1 MGIFSNLRNTWRRTK
16 VLASTSY
23 GVLKRDKF
31 LMAFPALSLV
41 AVAIIN
47 VVVWVVVWV
56 TTTGLS
62 VGTVDNPDQWVAEPI
77 VWIGLAASVLLCTF
91 VTIYFTAALTYGAW
105 ERLQGRTP
113 TFEGCILA
121 ANARL
126 HVIVPWAILAGIV
139 GLIIELLYR
148 LPSIFRHMQDA
159 GRHIPVVGQFAALGA
174 LIVAFVVETIW
185 YFLTYLVV
193 PILVVEE
200 TGPVTSCKRSF
211 QLFRKTWGKS
221 LIAQVGFDLIGLLI
235 ALPGLALAALVVL
248 AGWGTT
254 AALVVGIGI
263 GVLWLLTVL
272 LAMSAIVGIFK
283 MALYLYATTG
293 EVPGEFQGTGLEEA
307 FASKKALKAERKAR
321 RARRKELGANWRN
334 LWTYPSDRFD
344 DYIESNYG
352 SSGSL
357 RDKHQDPLKT

>member
-1 MGIFSNLRNTWRRTK
+1 MFSELGKTWRRTTA
-16 VLASTSY
+16 LASTSY

-31 LMAFPALSLV
+31 LMAFPALSLLAV
-41 AVAIIN
+41 AVIN
-47 VVVWVVVWV
+47 VVVWVVVWA

-62 VGTVDNPDQWVAEPI
+62 VGTVDDPDRWAAEPI

-91 VTIYFTAALTYGAW
+91 ATVYFTAALTFGAW
-105 ERLQGRTP
+105 ERLQGRAP

-126 HVIVPWAILAGIV
+126 HVIVPWAILAGLV
-139 GLIIELLYR
+139 GLIFQLLYR
-148 LPSIFRHMQDA
+148 LPRILLHLQEA
-159 GRHIPVVGQFAALGA
+159 GRHIPVVGQFAAFGA
-174 LIVAFVVETIW
+174 LIVVWIVETIW
-185 YFLTYLVV
+185 YFLTFLVV

-263 GVLWLLTVL
+263 GALWLLVVM
-272 LAMSAIVGIFK
+272 LAMAAVVGIFK

-293 EVPGEFQGTGLEEA
+293 EVPGEFEGTGLEKA
-307 FASKKALKAERKAR
+307 FVNKKELKAERKAKR
-321 RARRKELGANWRN
+321 RAKRNRRGAVRDD
-334 LWTYPSDRFD
+334 LPPPPAQAPSIDR
-344 DYIESNYG
+344 
-352 SSGSL
+352 
-357 RDKHQDPLKT
+357 

>member
-77 VWIGLAASVLLCTF
+77 VWIGLAANVLLCTF

-185 YFLTYLVV
+185 YFLTYLIV

-200 TGPVTSCKRSF
+200 TGPFTSCKRSF
-211 QLFRKTWGKS
+211 QLFRQTWGKS
-221 LIAQVGFDLIGLLI
+221 LIAQVAFDLIGLLI
-235 ALPGLALAALVVL
+235 ALPGLLVAGLVVL
-248 AGWGTT
+248 AGWGNP

-307 FASKKALKAERKAR
+307 FASKKALKAEQKAEKAR
-321 RARRKELGANWRN
+321 RKAERARQRSFA
-334 LWTYPSDRFD
+334 T
-344 DYIESNYG
+344 G
-352 SSGSL
+352 SS
-357 RDKHQDPLKT
+357 

>member
-1 MGIFSNLRNTWRRTK
+1 MFSELGKTWRQTK
-16 VLASTSY
+16 ALASTSY

-41 AVAIIN
+41 AVVVIN

-62 VGTVDNPDQWVAEPI
+62 VGTVDDPDRWVAEPI
-77 VWIGLAASVLLCTF
+77 VWIGLVANVLLCTF
-91 VTIYFTAALTYGAW
+91 ATVYFTAALTYGAW

-126 HVIVPWAILAGIV
+126 HVIVPWAILAGLV
-139 GLIIELLYR
+139 GVIFQLLYR
-148 LPSIFRHMQDA
+148 LPRIFLHLQEA

-174 LIVAFVVETIW
+174 LIVAVVLETIW
-185 YFLTYLVV
+185 YFLTFLVV

-221 LIAQVGFDLIGLLI
+221 LVAQVGFDLIGLLI

-248 AGWGTT
+248 VGWGTT

-263 GVLWLLTVL
+263 GALWLLTVM
-272 LAMSAIVGIFK
+272 LAMSAVVGIFK

-293 EVPGEFQGTGLEEA
+293 EVPGEFQGTGLERA
-307 FASKKALKAERKAR
+307 FASKKELKAERKAKR
-321 RARRKELGANWRN
+321 QAKRGQRGAVRKDLPPPPAHAP
-334 LWTYPSDRFD
+334 LMDR
-344 DYIESNYG
+344 
-352 SSGSL
+352 
-357 RDKHQDPLKT
+357 

>member
-1 MGIFSNLRNTWRRTK
+1 M
-16 VLASTSY
+16 
-23 GVLKRDKF
+23 LKRDKF
-31 LMAFPALSLV
+31 LMAFPALSLLAV
-41 AVAIIN
+41 AVIS
-47 VVVWVVVWV
+47 VVVWVVVWA

-62 VGTVDNPDQWVAEPI
+62 VGTVDDPDRWAAEPI

-91 VTIYFTAALTYGAW
+91 AAVYFTAALTFGAW

-126 HVIVPWAILAGIV
+126 NVIVPWAILAGLV
-139 GLIIELLYR
+139 GLVIEVLYR
-148 LPSIFRHMQDA
+148 LPSIFRHMQEA

-185 YFLTYLVV
+185 YFLTFLVV

-200 TGPVTSCKRSF
+200 TGPVSSCKRSF

-235 ALPGLALAALVVL
+235 ALPGLVLAGLIVL
-248 AGWGTT
+248 AGWGS
-254 AALVVGIGI
+254 AAAVVVGIGI
-263 GVLWLLTVL
+263 GVLWLLAVI

-293 EVPGEFQGTGLEEA
+293 EVPGEFQGTGLEDA
-307 FASKKALKAERKAR
+307 FVSRKERKAGKKALRAKRKD
-321 RARRKELGANWRN
+321 LGANWRN
-334 LWTYPSDRFD
+334 LWTIPDDRFD
-344 DYIESNYG
+344 EYRELYG
-352 SSGSL
+352 EGPNAPTE
-357 RDKHQDPLKT
+357 QDQKPPLN

>member
-1 MGIFSNLRNTWRRTK
+1 MGIFSELRNTWRRTR

-23 GVLKRDKF
+23 EVLKRDRF
-31 LMAFPALSLV
+31 LMAFPALSLAA
-41 AVAIIN
+41 AVVIS
-47 VVVWVVVWV
+47 VVICVVVWV

-62 VGTVDNPDQWVAEPI
+62 AGTVDDPDRWVAEPI

-91 VTIYFTAALTYGAW
+91 AAVYFTAALTYGAW
-105 ERLQGRTP
+105 ERFQGRTP
-113 TFEGCILA
+113 TFEGCISA

-139 GLIIELLYR
+139 GLIFEILYR

-174 LIVAFVVETIW
+174 LIVAFVLETIW
-185 YFLTYLVV
+185 YFLTYLIV

-200 TGPVTSCKRSF
+200 TGPFDSCKRSF

-221 LIAQVGFDLIGLLI
+221 LIAQVAFDLIGLLI

-248 AGWGTT
+248 AGWGNP
-254 AALVVGIGI
+254 AALVIGIGI
-263 GVLWLLTVL
+263 GVLWLLMVM

-283 MALYLYATTG
+283 MALYLYVTTG

-307 FASKKALKAERKAR
+307 FASKKALKAERKAEK
-321 RARRKELGANWRN
+321 ARRKAQAKG
-334 LWTYPSDRFD
+334 
-344 DYIESNYG
+344 SN
-352 SSGSL
+352 
-357 RDKHQDPLKT
+357 

>member
-1 MGIFSNLRNTWRRTK
+1 MFSELRKTWRRTTA
-16 VLASTSY
+16 LASTSY

-31 LMAFPALSLV
+31 LMTFPALSLV
-41 AVAIIN
+41 AVVVIN
-47 VVVWVVVWV
+47 VVVWAVVWV

-62 VGTVDNPDQWVAEPI
+62 VGTVDDPDQWAAEPI
-77 VWIGLAASVLLCTF
+77 VWIGLVANVLLCTF
-91 VTIYFTAALTYGAW
+91 VAVYFTAALTYGAW

-113 TFEGCILA
+113 TFEGCISA

-126 HVIVPWAILAGIV
+126 HVIVPWAILAGLV
-139 GLIIELLYR
+139 GLIFQLLYR
-148 LPSIFRHMQDA
+148 LPRIFLHLQEA

-174 LIVAFVVETIW
+174 LIVAFVLEAIW
-185 YFLTYLVV
+185 YFLTFLVV

-263 GVLWLLTVL
+263 GALWLLTVM
-272 LAMSAIVGIFK
+272 LAMSAVVGIFK

-293 EVPGEFQGTGLEEA
+293 EVPGEFEGAGLEKA
-307 FASKKALKAERKAR
+307 FVSKKELRAERKAKR
-321 RARRKELGANWRN
+321 QAKREQRGALRKDLPPPPAQA
-334 LWTYPSDRFD
+334 PSMDR
-344 DYIESNYG
+344 
-352 SSGSL
+352 
-357 RDKHQDPLKT
+357 

>member
-1 MGIFSNLRNTWRRTK
+1 MGIFSELRNTWRRTK
-16 VLASTSY
+16 ILASTSFE
-23 GVLKRDKF
+23 VLKRDRF
-31 LMAFPALSLV
+31 LMAFPALSLAATV
-41 AVAIIN
+41 IIS
-47 VVVWVVVWV
+47 VVIWAVVWV

-62 VGTVDNPDQWVAEPI
+62 SGTVDDPDRWVAEPI

-91 VTIYFTAALTYGAW
+91 AAIYFTSALTYGAW
-105 ERLQGRTP
+105 ERFQGRTP
-113 TFEGCILA
+113 TFEGCISA

-126 HVIVPWAILAGIV
+126 HVIVPWAILAGLV
-139 GLIIELLYR
+139 GLIIEILYR

-174 LIVAFVVETIW
+174 FIVAIVLEAIW

-200 TGPVTSCKRSF
+200 TGPFASCKRSF

-221 LIAQVGFDLIGLLI
+221 LIAQVAFDLIGLLI
-235 ALPGLALAALVVL
+235 ALPGLALAALIVL
-248 AGWGTT
+248 AGLGNP

-263 GVLWLLTVL
+263 GLLWLLMVI

-283 MALYLYATTG
+283 MALYLYVTTG

-307 FASKKALKAERKAR
+307 FANKKALKAGRKAEKAR
-321 RARRKELGANWRN
+321 RKAHARG
-334 LWTYPSDRFD
+334 
-344 DYIESNYG
+344 
-352 SSGSL
+352 
-357 RDKHQDPLKT
+357 